1 MEEYNLKEFWQEMH
15 TETEVKPVYVREVI
29 RKKHCNV
36 ISQTIHR
43 QKILICL
50 YTCFLAMSVATSIWD
65 MCIIGSAS
73 LSLWTASAFLLFLL
87 LSSIGHYQLLIRSA
101 DLYSIKDSGVMLR
114 KRLRRRINIDFSIYL
129 IFFYGT
135 ASRFIIQ
142 YFKDFE
148 GLKELSFVLILFVC
162 ILLTIPWLMRYQQKH
177 RYRYYLNSLA
187 KSQNQLEVSE

>member
-1 MEEYNLKEFWQEMH
+1 MEEYNLKEFWQEIH
-15 TETEVKPVYVREVI
+15 TETEVKPVYIREVI

-36 ISQTIHR
+36 ISKTIHR

-50 YTCFLAMSVATSIWD
+50 YTCFLAMSVAASIWG

-101 DLYSIKDSGVMLR
+101 DLYSIKDSGVMLK

>member
-1 MEEYNLKEFWQEMH
+1 MEEYNLKEFWQEIH

-36 ISQTIHR
+36 ISKTIHR

-50 YTCFLAMSVATSIWD
+50 YTCFLAMSVAASIWD

-101 DLYSIKDSGVMLR
+101 DLYSIKDSGVMLK